1 MMGITQKVAREFREA
16 VRDRGLVYFNKGR
29 VAITGSSASEVVAR
43 VRGTEKYKVRVRLR
57 GIKLL
62 ATCSCPYSA
71 SNGGAPCKH
80 VWATVLAVDA
90 QGLLPAA
97 PSRPLRL
104 VTEVPNPPRR
114 NGGEAPPA
122 PHDRQ
127 PATGPGLDPYFYP
140 TPGEAGPRNGAG
152 RPQARADSAPPRA
165 AGPGYGPGPNAGYG
179 PNVGNGRG
187 GYPGGDPGSYGSNG
201 GGGQG
206 HQGGRG
212 NPGPD
217 APGNRPQ
224 RPDRGTPRQRGDRA
238 GRGNGGGGGAAPAP
252 DYRAGPA
259 DYAAGNGYGPPPN
272 LGGYGTPPVGYRPDR
287 DYGREGDYGP
297 AGGYRAD
304 GRDWD
309 HEAYPAYG
317 PAASDRPPAGP
328 PTSGRGYGPNR
339 VPPGLPPDAA
349 PRRNAN
355 AGAGRDPR
363 GQGAGPNPAYPGA
376 PRGRDRDPN
385 QGSRPPRQAG
395 PGQGGQRP
403 GPPGVDARLRSGPNG
418 GNAQPRGAN
427 GPGHAARTRQ
437 APPSNGAGPYP
448 RGANGPGAYRPA
460 QGSGMGP
467 GPAIGPNGRPV
478 PPGLPPGQGQG
489 QGRDRRGR
497 GANGGE
503 GNVHPQHAKAQARAA
518 REAKLAALAQQK
530 AKRLLAYILDIP
542 ATQAAGHVV
551 VDLARRARRPNGD
564 WGPLKPWWHT
574 PNLPAVRY
582 DPEDRDLLSELV
594 AAQHVGTAPGKPD
607 GHGEAAGTRRF
618 PLRADAQAY
627 ILERLARSGRLRLR
641 RTDGEEDPPLVKWDD
656 QGTWKF
662 GLDLKCDP
670 TGKRWTWRGTLRRPD
685 GRGGVDRMDLAEP
698 MAILPGLIVQGVGKV
713 APFDDLGLDKTV
725 ADLRQVKELAYP
737 DTPAQDE
744 ALEKLLA
751 SFKHPAAELIESETV
766 KFHEPTDI
774 PRPCLTLRTPRQNW
788 GTDRLIGE
796 LGFDYSGAYV
806 PIIRGG
812 NIAVRTDL
820 GLVVRRQV
828 ALEQAAG
835 IQLYELGFKDAKDHL
850 LDPGSLEIPAKR
862 VPQVTKEL
870 VSAGWRIEAEGVL
883 IRSAGEF
890 KLNVTTGIDWFELGG
905 QVDFGGQSVALP
917 DLLAAAR
924 RGETMV
930 TLGDGSMGMLPEDW
944 LKKYGMLAD
953 LGVGDE
959 GEGGALRFGKAQ
971 AGLLDALLAQQ
982 PEIKLDIGFG
992 KVRQALPR
1000 FEGVLPKEAPPGFR
1014 GELRPYQREGLG
1026 WLEYLQ
1032 KFDFGGI
1039 LADDMGL
1046 GKTVQ
1051 VLSLLQSRRARR
1063 QSKGPSLIVVPRS
1076 LVFNWVQEAEKF
1088 CPRLRVLDYTGT
1100 GRHATRE
1107 DFPNYDLI
1115 VTTYGT
1121 LRTDI
1126 VDLSEIL
1133 FDYVILDEAQAIKN
1147 ADSQAA
1153 KAARLLHGR
1162 HRLAMSGTPIE
1173 NHLGELWS
1181 IFEFLNPGM
1190 LGTASVFKK
1199 HASGASSADEG
1210 ARALLARA
1218 LRPFI
1223 LRRTKKQVVEDLPDK
1238 VEQTLFCDLEP
1249 AQRQMYE
1256 ELKAHYRQALL
1267 RKESPELGRSKIE
1280 VLEALLRLRQAACH
1294 PGLID
1299 PERAGDASA
1308 KLDMLMPQLA
1318 EVAEEGHKILVFSQ
1332 FTSFLGLVRD
1342 RLDADGVKYEYLD
1355 GRTRNRAER
1364 VEKFQNDPTIPLFLI
1379 SLKAGGL
1386 GLNLT
1391 SADYVYLLDP
1401 WWNPAVEAQAIDR
1414 SHRIGQTNQ
1423 VFAYR
1428 LIAKDTVEQK
1438 ILELQQKKRDLADAI
1453 LDENRNVIGTLTRDD
1468 LEFLLS

>member
-1 MMGITQKVAREFREA
+1 M
-16 VRDRGLVYFNKGR
+16 
-29 VAITGSSASEVVAR
+29 
-43 VRGTEKYKVRVRLR
+43 
-57 GIKLL
+57 
-62 ATCSCPYSA
+62 
-71 SNGGAPCKH
+71 
-80 VWATVLAVDA
+80 
-90 QGLLPAA
+90 
-97 PSRPLRL
+97 
-104 VTEVPNPPRR
+104 PP
-114 NGGEAPPA
+114 
-122 PHDRQ
+122 
-127 PATGPGLDPYFYP
+127 T
-140 TPGEAGPRNGAG
+140 
-152 RPQARADSAPPRA
+152 
-165 AGPGYGPGPNAGYG
+165 
-179 PNVGNGRG
+179 
-187 GYPGGDPGSYGSNG
+187 GYP
-201 GGGQG
+201 
-206 HQGGRG
+206 
-212 NPGPD
+212 
-217 APGNRPQ
+217 A
-224 RPDRGTPRQRGDRA
+224 
-238 GRGNGGGGGAAPAP
+238 
-252 DYRAGPA
+252 
-259 DYAAGNGYGPPPN
+259 
-272 LGGYGTPPVGYRPDR
+272 
-287 DYGREGDYGP
+287 
-297 AGGYRAD
+297 
-304 GRDWD
+304 
-309 HEAYPAYG
+309 
-317 PAASDRPPAGP
+317 
-328 PTSGRGYGPNR
+328 
-339 VPPGLPPDAA
+339 
-349 PRRNAN
+349 
-355 AGAGRDPR
+355 
-363 GQGAGPNPAYPGA
+363 
-376 PRGRDRDPN
+376 
-385 QGSRPPRQAG
+385 
-395 PGQGGQRP
+395 
-403 GPPGVDARLRSGPNG
+403 
-418 GNAQPRGAN
+418 
-427 GPGHAARTRQ
+427 
-437 APPSNGAGPYP
+437 
-448 RGANGPGAYRPA
+448 
-460 QGSGMGP
+460 
-467 GPAIGPNGRPV
+467 
-478 PPGLPPGQGQG
+478 
-489 QGRDRRGR
+489 RDRRGR
-497 GANGGE
+497 GAGHGPDGAS
-503 GNVHPQHAKAQARAA
+503 GNIHPQHAKAQARAA
-518 REAKLAALAQQK
+518 REARAAALAQQK
-530 AKRLLAYILDIP
+530 AKRLLAYVLDIP
-542 ATQAAGHVV
+542 AALAAGHVV
-551 VDLARRARRPNGD
+551 IDLTRRARRPNGD

-574 PNLPAVRY
+574 PNLPVVRY
-582 DPEDRDLLSELV
+582 DPEDRDLLAELV
-594 AAQHVGTAPGKPD
+594 AGQNVAASPAGKAD
-607 GHGEAAGTRRF
+607 GHGEAAGCRRF
-618 PLRADAQAY
+618 ILRGDSQASVV
-627 ILERLARSGRLRLR
+627 ERLAKSGRLRLR
-641 RTDGEEDPPLVKWDD
+641 RTDGEEDPPTVKWDD
-656 QGTWKF
+656 QGTWRF
-662 GLDLKCDP
+662 GLDVKSDP
-670 TGKRWTWRGTLRRPD
+670 TGKRWSWRGVLRRPD
-685 GRGGVDRMDLAEP
+685 GRGGTDKMDLAEP
-698 MAILPGLIVQGVGKV
+698 MAVLPSLIVQGVGKV
-713 APFDDLGLDKTV
+713 APFDDLGLDKLV
-725 ADLRQVKELAYP
+725 AELRQIKEIAYP
-737 DTPAQDE
+737 DTAAQDE
-744 ALEKLLA
+744 AFEELLPK
-751 SFKHPAAELIESETV
+751 FHHPAGELVESEIVQFT
-766 KFHEPTDI
+766 EPSAI
-774 PRPCLTLRTPRQNW
+774 PQPCLTLRTPRQNW
-788 GTDRLIGE
+788 GTDRLIAE
-796 LGFDYSGAYV
+796 LGFDYSGAYI
-806 PIIRGG
+806 PIIRPGSLT
-812 NIAVRTDL
+812 VRTDL
-820 GLVVRRQV
+820 NLVIHRQV

-870 VSAGWRIEAEGVL
+870 VSAGWRVEAEGVL
-883 IRSAGEF
+883 IRSASEF
-890 KLNVTTGIDWFELGG
+890 KLAVTTGIDWFELGG
-905 QVDFGGQSVALP
+905 QIDFGGQSVALP
-917 DLLAAAR
+917 DLLHAAR
-924 RGETMV
+924 QGETMV

-959 GEGGALRFGKAQ
+959 GDGGLLRFGKAQ
-971 AGLLDALLAQQ
+971 AGLLDALLASQ

-992 KVRQALPR
+992 KVRQNLPR
-1000 FEGVLPKEAPPGFR
+1000 FEGVIAKEAPPGFR

-1076 LVFNWVQEAEKF
+1076 LVFNWIQEAEKF

-1107 DFPNYDLI
+1107 DFPDYDLI

-1126 VDLSEIL
+1126 VDLSQVL

-1153 KAARLLHGR
+1153 KASRLLHGR

-1199 HASGASSADEG
+1199 HASGASAADEG

-1249 AQRQMYE
+1249 AQRQIYE

-1267 RKESPELGRSKIE
+1267 RKETTELGGRSKIE

-1299 PERAGDASA
+1299 PERSSDASA

-1332 FTSFLGLVRD
+1332 FTKFLGLVRD
-1342 RLDADGVKYEYLD
+1342 RLDADGIKYEYLD

-1364 VEKFQNDPTIPLFLI
+1364 VENFQNDPNIPLFLI

-1428 LIAKDTVEQK
+1428 LIARDTVEQK